1 MKEKIIYHRFD
12 TSIGQMLVAES
23 HEGLCRLCLP
33 GEKKSFF
40 RWAAQKYPGAV
51 VEEGCSEL
59 LSSTELQLKEYLL
72 GKRKDF
78 SVTLDLKGTVFQR
91 RVWHVLMR
99 IPYGSTASYKEVAE
113 GVGSPAAARAVGQAN
128 NRTRTYYRALPQ
140 GGGEQQ
146 KAGGIW
152 RRAGYQAP
160 PVGTGGHKGGEGRH
174 SMIKGLAFVTGA
186 PAAQER
192 LCRKPHD

>member
-128 NRTRTYYRALPQ
+128 NKNPVPIIVPCHRVVGSSRKLVGY
-140 GGGEQQ
+140 GGGLDIKRRLLELE
-146 KAGGIW
+146 GI
-152 RRAGYQAP
+152 R
-160 PVGTGGHKGGEGRH
+160 VEKEG
-174 SMIKGLAFVTGA
+174 IV
-186 PAAQER
+186 
-192 LCRKPHD
+192 